1 MPICPD
7 CFSESV
13 SSFDGGKNQRRRKRK
28 NRRRRGNGTASGTET
43 DTSLTNIPN
52 AVNDSADN
60 RPGGGYG
67 GPPRGYRGGSVGRN
81 YPPQSYQEGGS
92 GRGGHI
98 PGSTRRHSNPA
109 NVHPTGRRGSRG
121 SNQYHQN
128 DNRNDAV
135 RDSRRGSSSRQL
147 GENRSN
153 LSGYAKPPPS
163 ANSNVTNNDAGSQG
177 DQKDFGKENGN
188 TKVSSANIQL
198 KGENDNRQLSPPK
211 GQREGGRGRARGRG
225 GGTSGS
231 TSGGDSNR
239 VDHNANPQVS
249 NTASKKTVN
258 KNNNPKETLVN
269 GQ

>member
-1 MPICPD
+1 M
-7 CFSESV
+7 
-13 SSFDGGKNQRRRKRK
+13 
-28 NRRRRGNGTASGTET
+28 
-43 DTSLTNIPN
+43 
-52 AVNDSADN
+52 DS
-60 RPGGGYG
+60 RPSYGG

-121 SNQYHQN
+121 SNQYNQN

-135 RDSRRGSSSRQL
+135 RDSRRGSNSRQHNQQA
-147 GENRSN
+147 ESRSN
-153 LSGYAKPPPS
+153 QNQIGSAKPLPA
-163 ANSNVTNNDAGSQG
+163 ANSNISHNGGGASHG
-177 DQKDFGKENGN
+177 DQKDSGKENVN

-198 KGENDNRQLSPPK
+198 KENNNRQHSPPK
-211 GQREGGRGRARGRG
+211 QQREGGRGRLRGRG

-231 TSGGDSNR
+231 SSGGDSNR

-249 NTASKKTVN
+249 NTANKKTIN
-258 KNNNPKETLVN
+258 KNNNPKEALVN

>member
-60 RPGGGYG
+60 RPGG
-67 GPPRGYRGGSVGRN
+67 
-81 YPPQSYQEGGS
+81 
-92 GRGGHI
+92 
-98 PGSTRRHSNPA
+98 GSTRRHSNPA

-188 TKVSSANIQL
+188 TKISSANIQL
-198 KGENDNRQLSPPK
+198 KGENNNRQLSPPK
-211 GQREGGRGRARGRG
+211 SQREGGRGRARGRG